1 MGWFTTIFPVRIDLS
16 GVDPGD
22 AFAGG
27 PAAGVAAKT
36 VKEQLRAVP
45 DRGIGFGLL
54 RYLNRETAHTLS
66 QLPVPQISF
75 NYLGRVGGSD
85 ADASAGWVP
94 IRDEDLR
101 TVAAVDLPLASVLEV
116 NVMTVDSDTEDG
128 PQLVAGWTFPPDIL
142 GADDVRQLGG
152 QWWLDALAGL
162 GEFAAGGGGFT
173 PSDFDLVDL
182 RQEAIDDLESRCPD
196 LSDVW
201 PLSPL
206 QAGGLL
212 FHAELAERSVDAY
225 LVQVALDLAGAVDSE
240 RLRRA
245 ADALLGRYEN
255 LRTAFLHSA
264 DGRAVQVVRSN
275 VAAPWQEIDLTGA
288 PDQEI
293 DRALAEDRARPFDMA
308 RAPLIRFTLIALAPE
323 KFTLVLTNHHI
334 LLDGWSMPPADPGI
348 GDALCRRR
356 SSGGLASRARVSR
369 LSDLDEPPRS
379 ASFPSSLGED
389 AERSRRTDAVG
400 SSGSIASTLDHGG
413 RVGVRSGRGIHN
425 LTSRNGA

>member
-1 MGWFTTIFPVRIDLS
+1 
-16 GVDPGD
+16 
-22 AFAGG
+22 
-27 PAAGVAAKT
+27 
-36 VKEQLRAVP
+36 
-45 DRGIGFGLL
+45 
-54 RYLNRETAHTLS
+54 
-66 QLPVPQISF
+66 
-75 NYLGRVGGSD
+75 
-85 ADASAGWVP
+85 
-94 IRDEDLR
+94 
-101 TVAAVDLPLASVLEV
+101 
-116 NVMTVDSDTEDG
+116 MTVDSDTEDG

-142 GADDVRQLGG
+142 GADDVRQLG

-162 GEFAAGGGGFT
+162 AEFAAGGGGFT

-206 QAGGLL
+206 QAGLL

-245 ADALLGRYEN
+245 ADALLGRHEN

-334 LLDGWSMPPADPGI
+334 PSGRLVHAPADPGI

-379 ASFPSSLGED
+379 ASFPSCVGED

-400 SSGSIASTLDHGG
+400 SSGSIASTLSPWRPSGCSIWTRNSQPHFAEW
-413 RVGVRSGRGIHN
+413 RVNSG
-425 LTSRNGA
+425 

>member
-1 MGWFTTIFPVRIDLS
+1 M
-16 GVDPGD
+16 
-22 AFAGG
+22 
-27 PAAGVAAKT
+27 
-36 VKEQLRAVP
+36 P

-75 NYLGRVGGSD
+75 NYLGRVGGTD

-142 GADDVRQLGG
+142 GADDVRQLG

-162 GEFAAGGGGFT
+162 AEFAAGGGGFT

-206 QAGGLL
+206 QAGLL

-245 ADALLGRYEN
+245 ADALLGRHEN

-275 VAAPWQEIDLTGA
+275 VAARGRKSTSLVHQIRKLIERWPRTE
-288 PDQEI
+288 
-293 DRALAEDRARPFDMA
+293 RARS
-308 RAPLIRFTLIALAPE
+308 TW
-323 KFTLVLTNHHI
+323 H
-334 LLDGWSMPPADPGI
+334 G
-348 GDALCRRR
+348 RR
-356 SSGGLASRARVSR
+356 
-369 LSDLDEPPRS
+369 
-379 ASFPSSLGED
+379 
-389 AERSRRTDAVG
+389 
-400 SSGSIASTLDHGG
+400 
-413 RVGVRSGRGIHN
+413 
-425 LTSRNGA
+425 